1 MPKSPLRVR
10 LQLLA
15 GAAILPLAL
24 ASALALSVLLERQRE
39 QTREST
45 LNITRAMATA
55 IDNELRLTVSALE
68 VLAQAVPIAASG
80 VADLPRAY
88 ELAGQVLKARPEWWA
103 IHLLRPN
110 GEVLFTTTYPLGRSE
125 LQVIEAGSFI
135 KLLDSGQPSIGLLAR
150 GHGDRF
156 GIPVRV
162 PVTQDGTLRY
172 VLSAI
177 VRPDAIL
184 QVVQRQQVP
193 DSWIVSVFDAAGHRV
208 ARSRDHERQLGTA
221 PSPSMQAMIDAL
233 GDREASTGVTESLEG
248 DRVQTALAR
257 VNAARWTV
265 ALGVPRADIESAV
278 QASALAYGGGI
289 LLSLLLGGAAAWFVS
304 RSVSRPM
311 SRLRSAALAIGQGAP
326 MPAIRSDVIEIEAV
340 AEALRS
346 ASTQRQRNE
355 ADRQQLLDAERRAHA
370 AAEQTRR
377 RLERLA
383 QAGTLL
389 SATLDEEATLQ
400 AIAAIVVPDL
410 ADACRIDLL
419 DADGRLQRKLTHHTD
434 PERARAIEQFV
445 RTHQSSADTVGSFPW
460 VIRTGSLHYLNI
472 ERPQEFFAG
481 DPMFASFAEL
491 VGLRA
496 VCVTPLVARGRT
508 IGAMAAIHADSG
520 RTFQEAD
527 AALVGQ
533 IAQRAALALDN
544 VRLYADA
551 QDALRRAEAA
561 GRVKDE
567 FLAMLGHELRNP
579 LAPIVTSLEIM
590 ARRHDDRSLRERS
603 VIERQVRHLSR
614 LVDDLL
620 DVSRI
625 ATGKIELKR
634 EHFDLRSVLSQ
645 AGEQVQA
652 LLRARERP
660 LELTL
665 PSQPLWVLGDAPRL
679 TQVVTN
685 LLTNAIKF
693 TAGDRRIALGLD
705 GDDENVHITVSD
717 DGDGIAPALLPFVFE
732 RFVQGEQALQ
742 RAKGGLGLGL
752 AIARN
757 IVELHGGRITAHSAG
772 PGHGSEFV
780 VTLPRA
786 PQVLAGEPVPPAR
799 PPARAATVPLR
810 VLIVDDNE
818 DAARSLEMLLSLD
831 GHLVRTAST
840 GHAALQVLQSF
851 VPDVAL
857 LDIGLPDVDGY
868 ELARRLRAD
877 ERTQGTWLIAL
888 TGYGTASDLQQALRA
903 GFDEHLTKPVEPE
916 VLAERLDHAQRRAT
930 AVVQAAD

>member
-1 MPKSPLRVR
+1 M
-10 LQLLA
+10 
-15 GAAILPLAL
+15 
-24 ASALALSVLLERQRE
+24 
-39 QTREST
+39 
-45 LNITRAMATA
+45 ITRAMATA

-68 VLAQAVPIAASG
+68 VLAQAAPIASA
-80 VADLPRAY
+80 APAELRRAH
-88 ELAGQVLKARPEWWA
+88 ELAGQVLKTRPEWWA
-103 IHLLRPN
+103 IHLHQPE
-110 GEVLFTTTYPLGRSE
+110 GELVFTTSDPFGQS
-125 LQVIEAGSFI
+125 QPQIIEPDSFSQ
-135 KLLDSGQPSIGLLAR
+135 LVRSGQPSVGGLIKGRA
-150 GHGDRF
+150 DRF

-162 PVTQDGTLRY
+162 PVSRDGTLRY
-172 VLSAI
+172 VLSA
-177 VRPDAIL
+177 VLRPDAIL

-193 DSWIVSVFDAAGHRV
+193 DDWIVSVFDAAGHRV

-221 PSPSMQAMIDAL
+221 PAPSLQTMMAEL
-233 GDREASTGVTESLEG
+233 GDRDAVTGFTESLEG
-248 DRVQTALAR
+248 ERVETAVAR
-257 VNAARWTV
+257 IGAGRWTV
-265 ALGVPRADIESAV
+265 ALGVPRAVVESAV
-278 QASALAYGGGI
+278 RDSAIAYGGGI
-289 LLSLLLGGAAAWFVS
+289 LLSLLIGGAAAWFVS
-304 RSVSRPM
+304 RSVTRPM
-311 SRLRSAALAIGQGAP
+311 ARLGNAALALGQGAP
-326 MPAIRSDVIEIEAV
+326 MPAIHSDVIEIEAV

-355 ADRQQLLDAERRAHA
+355 ADRQQLLDAERRARA
-370 AAEQTRR
+370 AAEQTQR

-419 DADGRLQRKLTHHTD
+419 DADGQLQRKLTHHSD
-434 PERARAIEQFV
+434 PERSRAIEQFV

-481 DPMFASFAEL
+481 DPMFLSFAEL

-508 IGAMAAIHADSG
+508 IGAMAAIHTDSG

-527 AALVGQ
+527 AALIGQ

-561 GRVKDE
+561 SRVKDE

-590 ARRHDDRSLRERS
+590 ARRHDDRSQRERS

-625 ATGKIELKR
+625 ATGKIELNR
-634 EHFDLRSVLSQ
+634 ERIDLRSVLSQ

-665 PSQPLWVLGDAPRL
+665 PPQPLWVLGDAPRL

-685 LLTNAIKF
+685 LLSNAIKF
-693 TAGDRRIALGLD
+693 TAGDRRIALRLE
-705 GDDENVHITVSD
+705 GDDDDARITVSD
-717 DGDGIAPALLPFVFE
+717 DGDGIAPALLPLIFD

-757 IVELHGGRITAHSAG
+757 IVELHGGRIAAHSAG
-772 PGHGSEFV
+772 PGQGSEFI

-786 PQVLAGEPVPPAR
+786 PQVAASEPEAPAR
-799 PPARAATVPLR
+799 PAIRTATVPLR
-810 VLIVDDNE
+810 VLIVDDND

-840 GHAALQVLQSF
+840 GHAALLVLQSF

-877 ERTQGTWLIAL
+877 ERTQATWLIAL
-888 TGYGTASDLQQALRA
+888 TGYGTASDLQQARRA

-930 AVVQAAD
+930 ACAPSAG

>member
-15 GAAILPLAL
+15 ASAILPLAL
-24 ASALALSVLLERQRE
+24 VSALALSALLERQRE

-68 VLAQAVPIAASG
+68 VLAQSVTFASAAS
-80 VADLPRAY
+80 ADLRRAH
-88 ELAGQVLKARPEWWA
+88 ELARQVLQTRPEWWA
-103 IHLLRPN
+103 IHLLTP
-110 GEVLFTTTYPLGRSE
+110 GGQVVFTTSDPFGQSGP
-125 LQVIEAGSFI
+125 QVVEADSFI
-135 KLLDSGQPSIGLLAR
+135 HLVRSGQPAIGVLTKGRA
-150 GHGDRF
+150 DRF

-162 PVTQDGTLRY
+162 PVVRDGSLRY

-193 DSWIVSVFDAAGHRV
+193 DSWVVSVFDAAGHRV
-208 ARSRDHERQLGTA
+208 ARSRDHERQLGAPAA
-221 PSPSMQAMIDAL
+221 PSLQTMMAEL
-233 GDREASTGVTESLEG
+233 GDRDASTGFTESLEG
-248 DRVQTALAR
+248 ERVQTAVAR

-265 ALGVPRADIESAV
+265 ALGVPQADIESAV
-278 QASALAYGGGI
+278 RDSAIAYGGGI
-289 LLSLLLGGAAAWFVS
+289 LLSLLLGGTAAWFVS
-304 RSVSRPM
+304 RSVTRPM
-311 SRLRSAALAIGQGAP
+311 ARLGNAALAIGQDAP
-326 MPAIRSDVIEIEAV
+326 MPAIQSDVIEIEAV

-355 ADRQQLLDAERRAHA
+355 ADRQQLLDAERRARA
-370 AAEQTRR
+370 AAEQTQR

-400 AIAAIVVPDL
+400 AIAAIVVPGL

-419 DADGRLQRKLTHHTD
+419 DADGQLQRKLTHHTD

-481 DPMFASFAEL
+481 DPMFVSFAEL

-508 IGAMAAIHADSG
+508 IGAMAAIHTDSG

-590 ARRHDDRSLRERS
+590 TRRHDDRSLRERS

-625 ATGKIELKR
+625 ATGKIELNR
-634 EHFDLRSVLSQ
+634 EHIDLRSVLSQ

-660 LELTL
+660 LELSL
-665 PSQPLWVLGDAPRL
+665 PPQPLWVLGDAPRL

-693 TAGDRRIALGLD
+693 TAGDRRIALRLE
-705 GDDENVHITVSD
+705 GDDDVRITVSD
-717 DGDGIAPALLPFVFE
+717 DGDGIAPALLPLIFD

-757 IVELHGGRITAHSAG
+757 IVELHGGRIAAHSAG
-772 PGHGSEFV
+772 LGHGSEFV

-786 PQVLAGEPVPPAR
+786 PQAVAREPAPPALS
-799 PPARAATVPLR
+799 PARAATVPQR

-877 ERTQGTWLIAL
+877 ERTQATWLIAL
-888 TGYGTASDLQQALRA
+888 TGYGTASDLQQALHA

-930 AVVQAAD
+930 AVAQSAD